1 MSDNL
6 TPVEVCERLIGP
18 LPELEKIVGYRPK
31 AAYGWRRESHWRD
44 AGDIP
49 SPRLMRRLLAHSA
62 AGNLGL
68 TADHLIWGASEDEIA
83 AVLTARAA
91 PAGLEAAE

>member
-1 MSDNL
+1 MG
-6 TPVEVCERLIGP
+6 PPERVGP
-18 LPELEKIVGYRPK
+18 ILGLNSK
-31 AAYGWRRESHWRD
+31 ATYLWRRASGSRD

-49 SPRLMRRLLAHSA
+49 SARQMRRLLAHSA

-91 PAGLEAAE
+91 PTGLEAAE